1 MKLLKSIRCAVLAAM
16 SAMAISPAAHAGV
29 DALVMVNNLSPYK
42 VDVSF
47 PTSFQDCWNDAGAE
61 GDSNIADYYT
71 SYLGKITSDSSYQP
85 YLKLYQTTY
94 NLPFLNQIPSTT
106 MAGTTQS
113 LPAAADGKPVQHIA
127 FRGEASANLFAKCK
141 LSTSSRG
148 FVVTL
153 TDANGVVKSRRHYV
167 LTDPPDS
174 EWTLTRMKP
183 FDEQASGAPTLANT
197 VPEKTILLGGG
208 GRSSATE
215 IALTAGMAILTVAS
229 IGQAGYELA
238 IASRAI
244 SYLNSWALVEGR
256 QYLTLEVGSFLFGG
270 GVRGGASLGFHW
282 VQYGIRPIA
291 SYGNRVIL
299 STVTLGMLHFFS
311 GSLDQSIAKPQ
322 DMQHFQPDFEKV
334 VDFSSPE
341 LYVNAG
347 LKDDRSIC
355 AYQGSTFGI
364 TECRLV
370 GIDLSVLPDGS
381 LSFIPLPSVGG
392 GISSL

>member
-1 MKLLKSIRCAVLAAM
+1 MKPLRSIRRTALAVL
-16 SAMAISPAAHAGV
+16 SGLAIAPGAHAGV
-29 DALVMVNNLSPYK
+29 DALVTVNNLSPYK

-47 PTSFQDCWNDAGAE
+47 PTSFQQCWNDTGAE
-61 GDSNIADYYT
+61 GDSNISDYFT
-71 SYLGKITSDSSYQP
+71 SYVSKITSDSSYQP

-94 NLPFLNQIPSTT
+94 NLPFLNSIPSTT

-113 LPAAADGKPVQHIA
+113 LPPAADGKAIQHIA
-127 FRGEASANLFAKCK
+127 FRGEASANLFDKCK

-153 TDANGVVKSRRHYV
+153 TDENGVVKSKRHYV

-174 EWTLTRMKP
+174 EWKLTRMKP
-183 FDEQASGAPTLANT
+183 FDEQASGAPTLTNT
-197 VPEKTILLGGG
+197 VAEQTILLGGG

-229 IGQAGYELA
+229 IGQAGYELV

-244 SYLNSWALVEGR
+244 SYLNSWALVQESGHF
-256 QYLTLEVGSFLFGG
+256 TLEVGSFLFGG
-270 GVRGGASLGFHW
+270 GIRGGAQLGFRY
-282 VQYGIRPIA
+282 VQYGIKPIA

-299 STVTLGMLHFFS
+299 SSVTLGMLHFFS
-311 GSLDQSIAKPQ
+311 GSLDQSITKPE
-322 DMQHFQPDFEKV
+322 DVQHFQPDFDKV

-341 LYVNAG
+341 MYVNAG

-364 TECRLV
+364 TECRLI

>member
-1 MKLLKSIRCAVLAAM
+1 MKQLNSMRCAVLIALAG
-16 SAMAISPAAHAGV
+16 ATVAPQAHAGV
-29 DALVMVNNLSPYK
+29 DALLMLNNLSPYK

-47 PTSFQDCWNDAGAE
+47 PTSFQKCWHDAGA
-61 GDSNIADYYT
+61 DDDNNIADYYT
-71 SYLGKITSDSSYQP
+71 SYISKITSDKSYQP
-85 YLKLYQTTY
+85 YLQLYQSTY
-94 NLPFLNQIPSTT
+94 NLPFLNSIPSTT

-113 LPAAADGKPVQHIA
+113 LPPAADGKQIQHIA
-127 FRGEASANLFAKCK
+127 FRGEASASAGAGCK
-141 LSTSSRG
+141 LRTSSRG

-153 TDANGVVKSRRHYV
+153 TDASGNVKSKRHYV

-174 EWTLTRMKP
+174 EWKLTRMKP
-183 FDEQASGAPTLANT
+183 YDESVSGAPTLDNT
-197 VPEKTILLGGG
+197 QPEQTIVLGGG

-229 IGQAGYELA
+229 IGQAGYELV

-256 QYLTLEVGSFLFGG
+256 RRLSLEVGSFLFGG
-270 GVRGGASLGFHW
+270 GVRGGAQLGFRYVHYG
-282 VQYGIRPIA
+282 VQPIA
-291 SYGNRVIL
+291 SLGNRVIL
-299 STVTLGMLHFFS
+299 SSVTLGMLHFFS
-311 GSLDQSIAKPQ
+311 GSLDQSIKQPG

-334 VDFSSPE
+334 IDFSSPE
-341 LYVNAG
+341 MYVNAG

-364 TECRLV
+364 TECRLI

-381 LSFIPLPSVGG
+381 LSFTPLPSVGG